1 MIKNKK
7 LVNQVKNQLLDE
19 LEIQFKDQNSSLILA
34 FKNDIKKTIN
44 DTSNKII
51 FTISNLGDYK
61 WINF

>member
-51 FTISNLGDYK
+51 FTINNLGDYK

>member
-51 FTISNLGDYK
+51 FTINNLGDYK
-61 WINF
+61 